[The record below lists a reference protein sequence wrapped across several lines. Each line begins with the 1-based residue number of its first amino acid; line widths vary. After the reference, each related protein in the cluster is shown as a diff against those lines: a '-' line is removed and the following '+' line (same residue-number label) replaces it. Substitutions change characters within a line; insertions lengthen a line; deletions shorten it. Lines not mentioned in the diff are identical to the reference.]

1 MSHARIY
8 LQVDETE
15 VSWCEH
21 RVHDSDV
28 EYVIADPGELRKV
41 TMASEFSCP
50 GCGTEF
56 AVTASV
62 KEVLVEGGVP
72 E

>member
-15 VSWCEH
+15 VSWCQH

-28 EYVIADPGELRKV
+28 EYILADPGKLQKVEL
-41 TMASEFSCP
+41 ASEFSCP

-56 AVTASV
+56 AVTAAV
-62 KEVLVEGGVP
+62 KEVLVVGADP

>member
-28 EYVIADPGELRKV
+28 EYVIADPGEIQKV
-41 TMASEFSCP
+41 ALASEFSCP

-56 AVTASV
+56 TVTATV
-62 KEVLVEGGVP
+62 KEALVVGADP

>member
-21 RVHDSDV
+21 RVHDTDV
-28 EYVIADPGELRKV
+28 EYVRADTPDRAEAV
-41 TMASEFSCP
+41 VATTFSCP
-50 GCGTEF
+50 GCATEYTI
-56 AVTASV
+56 TAT
-62 KEVLVEGGVP
+62 VP
-72 E
+72 EKETA

>member
-1 MSHARIY
+1 MRAVVLRH
-8 LQVDETE
+8 E
-15 VSWCEH
+15 VEVVGFGRGEH

-28 EYVIADPGELRKV
+28 EYILADPGELRKV

-56 AVTASV
+56 AVTAAV
-62 KEVLVEGGVP
+62 KEVLVEGGDP